1 MASEKSTEVDIELL
15 IYRMAEKEEAALTEF
30 LETCSGNIRGFLKK
44 RYGDVLKTQEI
55 EEAINITA
63 FNVWRFADRFRT
75 DRGSPKAWIVRI
87 ARNEAIDILRGEDRN
102 RAKDLEYDRSYDPG
116 DDRDE
121 DFSAASVR
129 DRWRV
134 EQLEQIIYNELKGL
148 EQAVA
153 KADLVV
159 GGSADA
165 GRLASLHSTSKETV
179 YVTRNKVRAK
189 IRKLILE
196 REAQK
201 DRPRG
206 KS

>member
-1 MASEKSTEVDIELL
+1 MASEKSTEVDIEIL

-30 LETCSGNIRGFLKK
+30 LETCSGNLPGFLKK

-55 EEAINITA
+55 EEAINIIA
-63 FNVWRFADRFRT
+63 FNVWRFADRFT
-75 DRGSPKAWIVRI
+75 TGKGSPKAWIIRI
-87 ARNEAIDILRGEDRN
+87 ARNEAIDTLRGEDRN
-102 RAKDLEYDRSYDPG
+102 RAKALEYDPYYDPAG
-116 DDRDE
+116 ARDE
-121 DFSAASVR
+121 DSSAASVR

-134 EQLEQIIYNELKGL
+134 EQLEQIIYNEFKGL

-153 KADLVV
+153 KADLAA
-159 GGSADA
+159 GRSADA
-165 GRLASLHSTSKETV
+165 GRLASLHSTSKETI
-179 YVTRNKVRAK
+179 YVKRTKVRAK

-201 DRPRG
+201 DHPRG